1 MRTFSGLALVAISTG
16 SLLIP
21 RAALHAQQ
29 NAGLQ
34 VGARV
39 RVFLPDHRYAK
50 GSVTKL
56 SGDSIGFTDG
66 RGERTVAHSAVN
78 RVQIGRRSRPLGA
91 LKFGLIGAGAG
102 AAAGALIGAA
112 TYEESEYCLVLCG
125 RSTAAALGGMA
136 IGTLGLAVGII
147 GGAIHGEE
155 IWTDLPRR

>member
-1 MRTFSGLALVAISTG
+1 MRTFSRLALVAISTG
-16 SLLIP
+16 SLFIP
-21 RAALHAQQ
+21 RVALHAQQ
-29 NAGLQ
+29 NTGLQ

-39 RVFLPDHRYAK
+39 RVFLPDHQYAK
-50 GSVTKL
+50 GSVTKI
-56 SGDSIGFTDG
+56 SADSIALSDNS
-66 RGERTVAHSAVN
+66 GERTLSRSAVN
-78 RVQIGRRSRPLGA
+78 RVQIGRRNRPLGA

-102 AAAGALIGAA
+102 AAAGAIIGAA

-125 RSTAAALGGMA
+125 RSTAAALGGMV